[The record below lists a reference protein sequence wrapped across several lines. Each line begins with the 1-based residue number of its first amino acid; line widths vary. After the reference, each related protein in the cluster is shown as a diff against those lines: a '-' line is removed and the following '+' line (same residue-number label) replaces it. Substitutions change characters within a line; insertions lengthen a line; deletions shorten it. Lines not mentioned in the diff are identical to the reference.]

1 MHHLTPFLKIFLCS
15 SRYRIKRCQNA
26 PFTVLVFK
34 IVPAVTHRFKY
45 HQNAPFSDP
54 NFRISFHTK
63 HHSLLLSQNS
73 VKMHALVSLLSKT
86 IAVSNIVQRS
96 ECTLLSPCFPNNLS
110 WTYIIFL
117 IAVSIIVSNSDKVH
131 IWVPLFS
138 NVSLSL
144 ILYLHV

>member
-45 HQNAPFSDP
+45 HQNAPFSDL

-86 IAVSNIVQRS
+86 IAVSNNVQRS
-96 ECTLLSPCFPNNLS
+96 ECTLLSPCFQTNFS
-110 WTYIIFL
+110 WT
-117 IAVSIIVSNSDKVH
+117 
-131 IWVPLFS
+131 
-138 NVSLSL
+138 
-144 ILYLHV
+144 